1 MNILNFFLIFILTI
15 FLISCAEKQE
25 KVSIIKED
33 NLEMQMIDAY
43 NEGLE
48 EFNRGDIFFAVKK
61 FNEVELLYPQSI
73 WAPRSNLM
81 AAYAYYSQLYFN
93 EAIFELERNFKINE
107 NIIRSKVFL
116 FSKNQD
122 QIRNIAQKSNKFST
136 CSGTREFLSLLP
148 KLNEPNTD
156 YAYYLIA
163 ICHYNQIVDEKKDL
177 GEIMKSKTYFNLLI
191 KDFPDTEFAEDARFK
206 LELIEEILA
215 SKELYL
221 ANYYRDR
228 EKWIPA
234 INRYKKIINKY
245 DTTIFVEEALY
256 RLVELNY
263 KLGLIDEAKKYT
275 ALLGYNYQS
284 SEWYEKSY
292 KIMNKNYKKKI
303 TTKDIKKEESLIKKF
318 KDLLK

>member
-1 MNILNFFLIFILTI
+1 MKILNFLLIFVLTI
-15 FLISCAEKQE
+15 SLISCAEKQE
-25 KVSIIKED
+25 KISIIKED
-33 NLEMQMIDAY
+33 NLEIQMIDAY

-48 EFNRGDIFFAVKK
+48 EFNKGDIFFAVKK

-93 EAIFELERNFKINE
+93 EAIYELER
-107 NIIRSKVFL
+107 FL
-116 FSKNQD
+116 DKYKNH
-122 QIRNIAQKSNKFST
+122 
-136 CSGTREFLSLLP
+136 
-148 KLNEPNTD
+148 PNTD
-156 YAYYLIA
+156 YAYYLLA

-177 GEIMKSKTYFNLLI
+177 GEIMKSKAYFNLLI
-191 KDFPDTEFAEDARFK
+191 KDFPNTEFAEDARFK

-292 KIMNKNYKKKI
+292 KIMNKNYEKKVI
-303 TTKDIKKEESLIKKF
+303 TKELKKEETLIKKF